1 MAAFR
6 SHLTALGRCSGGLE
20 SQGPA
25 LTLLPEGGNEN
36 SPGWSPPQR
45 TEPWEGSQAT
55 RRAPRRAGRISPPHV
70 ARIVFDAMFL
80 QEREELRLE
89 IASSMMFF
97 LARNVRN
104 RCAHLRP
111 ANRERSVPL
120 LPIEA
125 FFLLCLVHPERR
137 GALNL
142 PHSLCDWNRRRKRKQ
157 NMDVILCSANG
168 KSLEAMLSCNPAHVR
183 PKSRLD
189 LLRDRRTALLGGE
202 DTMEQR
208 RTIGV

>member
-125 FFLLCLVHPERR
+125 FF
-137 GALNL
+137 
-142 PHSLCDWNRRRKRKQ
+142 
-157 NMDVILCSANG
+157 CSVW
-168 KSLEAMLSCNPAHVR
+168 CIQ
-183 PKSRLD
+183 
-189 LLRDRRTALLGGE
+189 RDAALLIS
-202 DTMEQR
+202 R
-208 RTIGV
+208 IAFAIGTDDGRESRIWT